1 MFYLKY
7 RPRTIDQI
15 DNTRV
20 RDILKKILDSG
31 VIPHAMLFVGSK
43 GTGKTSSAR
52 ILAKAINCL
61 ENKFAKKG
69 PDFEPCNKCK
79 NCLSIDVSSYT
90 DVLEMD
96 AASNRGIEEVKNL
109 IREVAFMPM
118 SGRYR
123 VFIIDEA
130 HMITPDGFNA
140 LLKTLE
146 EPPKSAV
153 FILATTNLE
162 KVPVTIVSRC
172 VKVNFG
178 RGKNLDLVNMLKR
191 IDKSEGLDLSEE
203 MLALIAAQSDDSFRD
218 AAKLLEEVAQQKI
231 TKVEDLETFLGLR
244 GRSDLMEM
252 ISSKDQK
259 KTFVWISEFAEQG
272 GNFKILIESM
282 LSTLRQELLIKKGVV
297 DNSEAKTTLNTS
309 EITRLIKLLVEA
321 YQLMRSTPIESLPLE
336 IAIGE
341 FYNELSVK

>member
-7 RPRTIDQI
+7 RPRKISEI

-20 RDILKKILDSG
+20 RDILEKILNSG
-31 VIPHAMLFVGSK
+31 SIPHAMLFVGSK

-52 ILAKAINCL
+52 ILAKAINC
-61 ENKFAKKG
+61 ESNKFAKKG
-69 PDFEPCNKCK
+69 EDFEPCNKCK
-79 NCLSIDVSSYT
+79 NCLSIDASSYT

-130 HMITPDGFNA
+130 HMITTDGFNA

-153 FILATTNLE
+153 FVLATTNIE
-162 KVPVTIVSRC
+162 KVPATIVSRC

-178 RGKNLDLVNMLKR
+178 RGKSTDLISMLKR
-191 IDKSEGLDLSEE
+191 IDKSEGLGYSEE
-203 MLALIAAQSDDSFRD
+203 MIKAIAAQSDYSFRD
-218 AAKLLEEVAQQKI
+218 AAKIFEEATQQKI
-231 TKVEDLETFLGLR
+231 TKIEDLETFLGLR
-244 GRSDLMEM
+244 GRNDL
-252 ISSKDQK
+252 IKTIASKDQK
-259 KTFVWISEFAEQG
+259 KTYEWVEEFAETG
-272 GNFKILIESM
+272 GNFKILIES
-282 LSTLRQELLIKKGVV
+282 LVSTLRQELLIKKGVV
-297 DNSEAKTTLNTS
+297 DKSESKIELKTS

-321 YQLMRSTPIESLPLE
+321 YGMMRSTPIESLPLE
-336 IAIGE
+336 LALTE
-341 FYNELSVK
+341 FYNEVSH

>member
-7 RPRTIDQI
+7 RPRTINQI

-20 RDILKKILDSG
+20 RDILQKILEAG
-31 VIPHAMLFVGSK
+31 EIPHALLFVGSK

-52 ILAKAINCL
+52 ILAKAINC
-61 ENKFAKKG
+61 ESNKFAQKG
-69 PDFEPCNKCK
+69 TDFEPCNKCK

-146 EPPKSAV
+146 EPPKSAI
-153 FILATTNLE
+153 FILATTNIE
-162 KVPVTIVSRC
+162 KVPATIVSRC

-178 RGKNLDLVNMLKR
+178 RGKNLDLINMLKR
-191 IDKSEGLDLSEE
+191 IVKSEALSFSDE
-203 MLALIAAQSDDSFRD
+203 MLAMIAAQSDYSFRD
-218 AAKLLEEVAQQKI
+218 AAKLLEEASQQKI
-231 TKVEDLETFLGLR
+231 TKIEDLEIFLGLR
-244 GRSDLMEM
+244 GRNDLMNM
-252 ISSKDQK
+252 ISIKDQK
-259 KTFVWISEFAEQG
+259 KTFIWISEFAEQG
-272 GNFKILIESM
+272 GNFKILIESL
-282 LSTLRQELLIKKGVV
+282 LSTLRQEFLIKKGVV
-297 DNSEAKTTLNTS
+297 DKTESKTNLKTS
-309 EITRLIKLLVEA
+309 EVTRLIKLLVEA

-336 IAIGE
+336 IAVGE
-341 FYNELSVK
+341 FYNELSD